1 MKKGKANNDSN
12 NRIESNRVES
22 NRVNWHHSYDMW
34 MQYNVVCQ
42 WTNIKSKSKNLRYC
56 IMVVRTHQ
64 CRIFHREPWS
74 KEVNEVMTTANLLQI
89 HLSSLQTNIDCS
101 RQIRQK
107 QRLLKQEIDLPPEI
121 KEAMSALRLAQ
132 KKCRQLIEQ
141 RRKET
146 TAIED
151 EQEAAF
157 VAMNP
162 EMDAKRAAQ
171 IFQRARD
178 TKEMMSELP
187 SKMNCPGGILSC

>member
-1 MKKGKANNDSN
+1 MLEAED
-12 NRIESNRVES
+12 
-22 NRVNWHHSYDMW
+22 
-34 MQYNVVCQ
+34 
-42 WTNIKSKSKNLRYC
+42 
-56 IMVVRTHQ
+56 Q

-74 KEVNEVMTTANLLQI
+74 KEVNEVMTTANILRV
-89 HLSSLQTNIDCS
+89 HLSSLRTNIDCS
-101 RQIRQK
+101 NQIRQK
-107 QRLLKQEIDLPPEI
+107 QRLLKKEIELPPEI
-121 KEAMSALRLAQ
+121 KEAMTALRLAQ

-141 RRKET
+141 RRKDT